1 MKMAVIQHR
10 ISTFA
15 GKLYFSKKEV
25 QELHASKGMY
35 CIEFAL
41 GSLSI
46 VEIFYW
52 SYQQTLSFLSKMIK
66 LMWIALFI
74 TMTKIHYS
82 NKIFTQSEFQH
93 ASCQLLLCITKE
105 FPKTM
110 KENISKCVQSY
121 ESPTTIDVYNIT

>member
-1 MKMAVIQHR
+1 
-10 ISTFA
+10 
-15 GKLYFSKKEV
+15 
-25 QELHASKGMY
+25 
-35 CIEFAL
+35 
-41 GSLSI
+41 
-46 VEIFYW
+46 
-52 SYQQTLSFLSKMIK
+52 
-66 LMWIALFI
+66 
-74 TMTKIHYS
+74 MTKIHYS